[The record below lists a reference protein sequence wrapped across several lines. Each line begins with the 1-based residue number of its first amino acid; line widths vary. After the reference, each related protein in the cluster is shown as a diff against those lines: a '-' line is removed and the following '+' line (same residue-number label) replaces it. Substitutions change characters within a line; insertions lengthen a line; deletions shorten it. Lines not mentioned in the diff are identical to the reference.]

1 MIRVQA
7 YIVGRTG
14 NTYHVETL
22 VDGRETPHKFNILA
36 KDEDEAAM
44 TAIIRTENME
54 HMVQN
59 AVRTN

>member
-14 NTYHVETL
+14 NTYNVETL
-22 VDGRETPHKFNILA
+22 VEGNEAPHRFNILA

-44 TAIIRTENME
+44 TAIFRTENMYE
-54 HMVQN
+54 MSKAEPRN
-59 AVRTN
+59 N